1 MVARFGGDE
10 FVAVKPFS
18 DEGEVDAFA
27 ARLWHCFS
35 GKQTFAATE
44 VVLSASIGI
53 SVYPEDGTDINTILS
68 NSDLAMYRA
77 KAASTT

>member
-1 MVARFGGDE
+1 MRGSGCL
-10 FVAVKPFS
+10 
-18 DEGEVDAFA
+18 A

-53 SVYPEDGTDINTILS
+53 SVYPEDGTDIIRYWS
-68 NSDLAMYRA
+68 NSDLAMYRQ
-77 KAASTT
+77 KAALDHKICWLNVKWMTRRGSAI